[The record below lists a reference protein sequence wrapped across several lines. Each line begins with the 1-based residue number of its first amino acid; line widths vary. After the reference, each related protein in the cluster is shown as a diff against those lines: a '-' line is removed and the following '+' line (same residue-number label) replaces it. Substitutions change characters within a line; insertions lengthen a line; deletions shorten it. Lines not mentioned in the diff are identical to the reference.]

1 MLSRAW
7 RRSRFCRSWCRS
19 KINCALAACILCLSH
34 SASLWRSSSFSL
46 YKREKKC
53 FVFFFSQRENILYK
67 VLLVNSSKQQTCFP
81 LMNTRGSTRN
91 REKKYT
97 LLNKVGAHAL
107 DSTKIV
113 QLRKLLFSKEPSLE
127 ESPTLVKEGK
137 KYRSAVWQKYC
148 Q

>member
-1 MLSRAW
+1 
-7 RRSRFCRSWCRS
+7 
-19 KINCALAACILCLSH
+19 
-34 SASLWRSSSFSL
+34 
-46 YKREKKC
+46 
-53 FVFFFSQRENILYK
+53 
-67 VLLVNSSKQQTCFP
+67 
-81 LMNTRGSTRN
+81 MNTRGSTRN

-127 ESPTLVKEGK
+127 ESPTFVKEGK

>member
-1 MLSRAW
+1 
-7 RRSRFCRSWCRS
+7 
-19 KINCALAACILCLSH
+19 
-34 SASLWRSSSFSL
+34 
-46 YKREKKC
+46 
-53 FVFFFSQRENILYK
+53 
-67 VLLVNSSKQQTCFP
+67 
-81 LMNTRGSTRN
+81 MNTRGSTRN

-127 ESPTLVKEGK
+127 ESPTFVKEGK

-148 Q
+148 QQAISFLHTISFQKKKIYIYRLARLPLNPPPLFFFFKLLDPNHFFLYHLSVILPLLLHSLSDITVN